1 MSPAPDPQSQKTALD
16 YIARRSSDAIP
27 CVDRRWP
34 GVGQAISALVGGD
47 TGDKHGRVWN
57 SWRALLAG
65 VLSISCKR
73 NNRDNQLLD

>member
-1 MSPAPDPQSQKTALD
+1 MAAAFDRQSQKTALD
-16 YIARRSSDAIP
+16 YIARRSNDAIP

-34 GVGQAISALVGGD
+34 GVGQAISVLVGGD

-57 SWRALLAG
+57 SWRALLAR

-73 NNRDNQLLD
+73 INRYDQLLD